1 VPDRQLSSKYR
12 GSSRAG
18 EAWATSTVVLY
29 DADHED
35 LGRGHDVIFGLRNA
49 LLVSGLLWA
58 VIVIAGF
65 AIFA

>member
-1 VPDRQLSSKYR
+1 MSDSGSHKSKAR
-12 GSSRAG
+12 NRPS
-18 EAWATSTVVLY
+18 EAWASDTVIIS
-29 DADHED
+29 DAGE
-35 LGRGHDVIFGLRNA
+35 GGGNGNRDVIFGLRNA